1 MANSGA
7 IMSYQDLPAGDEARS
22 LELGSSEPRRCRL
35 SMTRY
40 RLQAVQMLDNSSV
53 KEERDS

>member
-1 MANSGA
+1 MANNGA

-22 LELGSSEPRRCRL
+22 LELGSSEPRR
-35 SMTRY
+35 
-40 RLQAVQMLDNSSV
+40 LQAVQMSDNSSV